1 MVRVAVCDDD
11 PYILN
16 QMREWLFRIA
26 DQMEM
31 QIESDFY
38 QDGSEILDGIKADR
52 PYHLIF
58 MDVEMSE
65 VDGLYAARRIRE
77 MDKRVL
83 IVYISNHRDHA
94 VDSFAAKPLTYLVK
108 PLTWECFMD
117 IFQQSYEEILKYR
130 QDFVFAT
137 ERKTIHLPIR
147 DILYFRSSDKRV
159 EAVLETEVR
168 DFVAKLDEVEKRLRY
183 SDYPFIR
190 IHKSYLI
197 NYCHIERKTPD
208 EVSMSDGTVLQISR
222 RMRAQ
227 ADQQYGRLVCW
238 MRGH

>member
-1 MVRVAVCDDD
+1 MVRAAVCDDD
-11 PYILN
+11 PYILY
-16 QMREWLFRIA
+16 QMREWLFRVA
-26 DQMEM
+26 DQM
-31 QIESDFY
+31 
-38 QDGSEILDGIKADR
+38 
-52 PYHLIF
+52 
-58 MDVEMSE
+58 EMSE

-147 DILYFRSSDKRV
+147 DILYFRSSDKH
-159 EAVLETEVR
+159 LEE
-168 DFVAKLDEVEKRLRY
+168 
-183 SDYPFIR
+183 
-190 IHKSYLI
+190 
-197 NYCHIERKTPD
+197 
-208 EVSMSDGTVLQISR
+208 
-222 RMRAQ
+222 
-227 ADQQYGRLVCW
+227 
-238 MRGH
+238 